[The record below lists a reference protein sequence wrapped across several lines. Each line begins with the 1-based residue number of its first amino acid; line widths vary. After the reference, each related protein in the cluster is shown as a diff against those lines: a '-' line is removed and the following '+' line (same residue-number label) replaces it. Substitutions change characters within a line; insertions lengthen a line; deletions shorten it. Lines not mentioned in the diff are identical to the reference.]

1 MEKKQIFIKD
11 MSEISLYIDSHLI
24 GKRAKRIF
32 SRSMWM
38 VLDWIIH
45 QRVPW
50 EQNIRYIY
58 LPSLNLSIIMWL
70 SHLLT
75 SFSSQRNRYLFPK
88 YRVTHIWAERF
99 RYGYTPSVVM
109 VSVHAS
115 SAVDCIFELQSGHT
129 KDYAIGICCF
139 SAKYAA
145 LRGRRKDWL
154 ARNQNNVSE
163 WIDMSTRVLLFQWA
177 NTNYKNPTQHVGLEQ
192 SGPHHHLIE
201 N

>member
-1 MEKKQIFIKD
+1 MGKSKYSLKICPKFHFTLTV
-11 MSEISLYIDSHLI
+11 ISLESV
-24 GKRAKRIF
+24 RNAF
-32 SRSMWM
+32 SADVCEWFL

-45 QRVPW
+45 QRVRW

-58 LPSLNLSIIMWL
+58 LPSLKLSIIMWL

-88 YRVTHIWAERF
+88 YRVAHIWAERF

-115 SAVDCIFELQSGHT
+115 SPKFCRFELQSGHT
-129 KDYAIGICCF
+129 KDYEIGICCF
-139 SAKYAA
+139 TAKYAA
-145 LRGRRKDWL
+145 LRGRSKDWL

-163 WIDMSTRVLLFQWA
+163 WSDMSVHGLLFWWA
-177 NTNYKNPTQHVGLEQ
+177 STIRVQLSVLV
-192 SGPHHHLIE
+192 
-201 N
+201 